1 MDCGG
6 FEPLLTERISASCT
20 RLCSPNTPR
29 VRICAAPAVPGA
41 LHYTPPKN
49 DPHAGNASTPRSV
62 EESDGDREGKTH
74 EDSIEQIEH
83 GDQQPGLLARPPKRA
98 LDHGG
103 ERDA

>member
-1 MDCGG
+1 MVGLWRFRAVTDRARLSIVHAAMLTKHPMGQDLCCARSAWRT
-6 FEPLLTERISASCT
+6 PLHSTMRAS
-20 RLCSPNTPR
+20 
-29 VRICAAPAVPGA
+29 
-41 LHYTPPKN
+41 
-49 DPHAGNASTPRSV
+49 NASTPRSV